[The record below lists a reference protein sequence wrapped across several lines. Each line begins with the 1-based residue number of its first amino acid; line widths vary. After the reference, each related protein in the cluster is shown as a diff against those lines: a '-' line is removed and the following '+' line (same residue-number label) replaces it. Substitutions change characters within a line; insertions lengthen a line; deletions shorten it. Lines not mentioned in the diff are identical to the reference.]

1 MKKSFASILTVVFTA
16 ALCFGIAL
24 CQTGCFNDPP
34 TGSSTSSA
42 DNSASQTDESSCLSH
57 THNFKQ
63 IAENEFLK
71 TEATCIKRAEYYL
84 SCSCGVKSNQTFE
97 YGEYGAHMEE
107 VDKAVAPTCVA
118 SGLTEG
124 KHCSVCHK
132 ELIAQTEIPALD
144 HDYIG
149 GICSRCND
157 IESTDPQHFI
167 FTLLNDGTYSI
178 SANKNSTL
186 PLPNAIKIPDFYN
199 NKSVTRIDD
208 NAFENCNNVIDI
220 LIPESII
227 SIGEKAFS
235 GCNKKL
241 FNITNELIYVED
253 WVIGVANKDLDNIVF
268 RSNTRGIAYAA
279 FEGCEKITSVDIK
292 NGIISVGTYAFW
304 GCNSLRKITIGSTV
318 TNIEAPIFVGYYQGI
333 LDEINVDP
341 DNIKY
346 SGINNCLIDKDEKKI
361 ILGCKNSLIPTDESV
376 ESIAPWA
383 FAFSDLQSLAIPD
396 NVTTIRFGAFRDC
409 VELSNI
415 EIGDNVKKIEYLS
428 FYCCSNLVSIRI
440 GRGVSVIEEDALSGC
455 EKLLCIIFNGT
466 KAEWRAI
473 NKIVGWNDY
482 TPDYI
487 VYCTDGTLDKYD
499 NEVA

>member
-1 MKKSFASILTVVFTA
+1 MKKLLASILTVVFAVT
-16 ALCFGIAL
+16 LCFGVIL
-24 CQTGCFNDPP
+24 CQTGCFSGTP
-34 TGSSTSSA
+34 TGSSLSSA
-42 DNSASQTDESSCLSH
+42 DNSTSQTDESSDLSH
-57 THNFKQ
+57 THDFRQ
-63 IAENEFLK
+63 IAEDDFLK
-71 TEATCIKRAEYYL
+71 TKATCIKRAEYYL
-84 SCSCGVKSNQTFE
+84 SCSCGAKSNQTFE
-97 YGEYGAHMEE
+97 YGEYGTHAEE
-107 VDKAVAPTCVA
+107 TDKAVAPTCVS

-124 KHCSVCHK
+124 KHCSVCNE
-132 ELIAQTEIPALD
+132 ELIAQTEIPALGHD
-144 HDYIG
+144 HVG

-157 IESTDPQHFI
+157 IESTDPQCFI

-186 PLPNAIKIPDFYN
+186 SLPNAIKIPDSYN
-199 NKSVTRIDD
+199 NKKVTRIDD
-208 NAFENCNNVIDI
+208 NAFENCDNVTNIF
-220 LIPESII
+220 IPESII

-235 GCNKKL
+235 GCNEKL
-241 FNITNELIYVED
+241 FNTTNELIYVED
-253 WVIGVANKDLDNIVF
+253 WVIGVENKDLNDIVF

-292 NGIISVGTYAFW
+292 NGIISVGTYAFC

-318 TNIEAPIFVGYYQGI
+318 TNIEAPVFVGYYQGI

-396 NVTTIRFGAFRDC
+396 NVTTIGFGAFRDC

-428 FYCCSNLVSIRI
+428 FYCCSNLVSIHI
-440 GRGVSVIEEDALSGC
+440 GRSASVIEEDAFSGC
-455 EKLLCIIFNGT
+455 EKLSRIIFNGT

-473 NKIVGWNDY
+473 DKTTGWDY
-482 TPDYI
+482 GTPDYI
-487 VYCTDGTLDKYD
+487 VCCTDGKLDKND
-499 NEVA
+499 NEVV